1 MTIGLN
7 IIVFSVNQE
16 KLNFSV
22 YNLLISINK
31 PNGFYKKNFFLSS
44 YMLVYVST
52 VS

>member
-16 KLNFSV
+16 KLNFSL

-31 PNGFYKKNFFLSS
+31 QNGFYKKYFFFTS
-44 YMLVYVST
+44 YMLVYVSK
-52 VS
+52 VI